1 MQTMVLASSNKK
13 KLAELQSLL
22 NDLSWE
28 VLPQSAFNIPD
39 AVEDGA
45 SFIENAIIKAR
56 HAAQISGLPA
66 LADDSGLAVDALS
79 GNPGIYSA
87 RFAGEHGNDAA
98 NNQKLLDVL
107 LEVPEEKRTAQFH
120 CVLVLMRHAQDPVP
134 VVCHGV
140 WQGSILRAPRGENGF
155 GYDPLFWVPSHAC
168 SSAELSAIEKNR
180 ISHRGQAMQLLLNAL
195 RSFA

>member
-1 MQTMVLASSNKK
+1 MQKIVLASGNKK
-13 KLAELQSLL
+13 KLTELQSLL
-22 NDLSWE
+22 TNLPWD
-28 VLPQSAFNIPD
+28 VVPQSAFNIPD
-39 AVEDGA
+39 AIEDGL

-56 HAAQISGLPA
+56 HAAKLSGLPA
-66 LADDSGLAVDALS
+66 VADDSGIAVDALGGS
-79 GNPGIYSA
+79 PGIYSA
-87 RFAGEHGNDAA
+87 RFAGEHGDDAA
-98 NNQKLLDVL
+98 NNQKLLDAL
-107 LEVPEEKRTAQFH
+107 IDVPEEKRTAQFH
-120 CVLVLMRHAQDPVP
+120 CVLALVRHAEDPVP

>member
-79 GNPGIYSA
+79 GNPGI
-87 RFAGEHGNDAA
+87 
-98 NNQKLLDVL
+98 
-107 LEVPEEKRTAQFH
+107 
-120 CVLVLMRHAQDPVP
+120 
-134 VVCHGV
+134 
-140 WQGSILRAPRGENGF
+140 
-155 GYDPLFWVPSHAC
+155 
-168 SSAELSAIEKNR
+168 
-180 ISHRGQAMQLLLNAL
+180 
-195 RSFA
+195 

>member
-1 MQTMVLASSNKK
+1 MQTMVLASSNTK

-140 WQGSILRAPRGENGF
+140 WHGRILFAPRGENGF
-155 GYDPLFWVPSHAC
+155 GYDPLFWVPTHQR
-168 SSAELSAIEKNR
+168 SSAELSAAEKNR
-180 ISHRGQAMQLLLNAL
+180 ISHRGQAMQMLLHAL
-195 RSFA
+195 RSAI

>member
-140 WQGSILRAPRGENGF
+140 WHGRILFAPRGENGF
-155 GYDPLFWVPSHAC
+155 GYDPLFWVPTHHL
-168 SSAELSAIEKNR
+168 SSAELSAAEKNR
-180 ISHRGQAMQLLLNAL
+180 ISHRGQAMQMLLHAL
-195 RSFA
+195 RSAI